1 MFNMFVNKPG
11 GGAYRREIFL
21 GVNNHTT
28 LREAVLHG
36 LSYISDDLLHEELE
50 GDASRIYDYEAP
62 KD

>member
-1 MFNMFVNKPG
+1 M
-11 GGAYRREIFL
+11 
-21 GVNNHTT
+21 T

>member
-1 MFNMFVNKPG
+1 MFNVFVNKPG

-21 GVNNHTT
+21 GVNNHLT

-36 LSYISDDLLHEELE
+36 LSSLSDDLLHEALE
-50 GDASRIYDYEAP
+50 GDVAHIYDYEAP